1 MPENSVFQIGSKTD
15 IDVVPGGTGQGVN
28 NEHNEFKKDC

>member
-15 IDVVPGGTGQGVN
+15 IDVVSGSTGQCVN
-28 NEHNEFKKDC
+28 NEHDEFKKDG